1 MTEHIFYPRMK
12 TLLVDDHSLFREGLA
27 LLITQGFAQLQ
38 LQQAGDIAEA
48 IRQLQLN
55 PDTELLLLDLALP
68 DSAGMSGLI
77 CLREHAPQVTIVV
90 LSADESPE
98 TVLAAIDAGAAGFIP
113 KTARGGVMQQA
124 LRTVLAGG
132 VYLPPSAVLGARDD
146 AAAVAAAFDPPV
158 PDADAVTG
166 LTPRQ
171 TDVLRLL
178 IEGKT
183 NKLICRELDLSEST
197 VKTHMASIFSRLG
210 ASSRTQAVVAAA
222 RLGLRL
228 GPAAAVAR

>member
-1 MTEHIFYPRMK
+1 MK

-27 LLITQGFAQLQ
+27 LLITQGFPQLDLQ
-38 LQQAGDIAEA
+38 LAGDIAEA
-48 IRQLQLN
+48 MRQLEAH

-68 DSAGMSGLI
+68 DSAGTSGLI
-77 CLREHAPQVTIVV
+77 HLREHAPQVTIVV

-98 TVLAAIDAGAAGFIP
+98 IVLAAIDAGAAGFIP
-113 KTARGGVMQQA
+113 KTARSGVMQQA

-132 VYLPPSAVLGARDD
+132 VYLPPAVLLAPRDEAAD
-146 AAAVAAAFDPPV
+146 AAAVAAAFDPPA

-178 IEGKT
+178 IEGKP
-183 NKLICRELDLSEST
+183 NKLICRELDLAEST
-197 VKTHMASIFSRLG
+197 VKTHLASIFRRLG

-222 RLGLRL
+222 RMGLLLAPKAPR
-228 GPAAAVAR
+228 